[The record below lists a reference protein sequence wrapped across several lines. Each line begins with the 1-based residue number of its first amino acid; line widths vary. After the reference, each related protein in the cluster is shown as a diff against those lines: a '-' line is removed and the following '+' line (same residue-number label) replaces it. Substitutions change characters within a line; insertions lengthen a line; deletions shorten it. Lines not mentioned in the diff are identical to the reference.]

1 VVYLASFTAEK
12 LATCGARSYGPAVEP
27 HPTSARGPGRTS
39 VATEV
44 RTRVIEGGERHWTHA
59 DLNDLPAG
67 GVAHALSRLAADGEL
82 CRIRKGLYYR
92 ARETVLGPSV
102 PSATAA
108 LASTFSAPLHPSG
121 LTAANVLGLTAQNPA
136 HGEFATPAAAGPGIL
151 SDATVRTRRP
161 HARYELGNEDGA
173 LLELLRDRA
182 RASDLEPRETIK
194 RLVSRLADRE
204 RFARLARA
212 ALSEP
217 PRVRAML
224 GALGELADQD
234 TSELRASLN
243 PLSRFDFGPL
253 VALSNARSWQA
264 K

>member
-1 VVYLASFTAEK
+1 
-12 LATCGARSYGPAVEP
+12 VEP
-27 HPTSARGPGRTS
+27 QTTSARGPGRAS

-44 RTRVIEGGERHWTHA
+44 RRRVIAGGERHWTHA
-59 DLNDLPAG
+59 DLGDLPAG
-67 GVAHALSRLAADGEL
+67 AVAHALSRLATAGEL
-82 CRIRKGLYYR
+82 RRIRKGLYYR
-92 ARETVLGPSV
+92 AKETVLGPSL

-121 LTAANVLGLTAQNPA
+121 LTAANVLGLTTQNPA
-136 HGEFATPAAAGPGIL
+136 HGEFATPAAAGPGVL
-151 SDATVRTRRP
+151 SGATVHTRRP

-182 RASDLEPRETIK
+182 RTSDLEPRETIQ
-194 RLVSRLADRE
+194 RLVSRLADPG

-253 VALSNARSWQA
+253 TALPNARSWQA